1 MKPSNSSIV
10 TEGSIDSSSKK
21 IDRINQNEDVSPPA
35 SPARKLRST
44 WTHNPAVLSMI
55 ACSTMQSCDDVKE
68 VYRECVANNDNDSM
82 MCEAAEKYYKM
93 CHMKNGGSTLSGILD
108 FTPYQDTP

>member
-1 MKPSNSSIV
+1 MKSPNSSIV

-21 IDRINQNEDVSPPA
+21 IDRINQDGDVSPPA
-35 SPARKLRST
+35 SPARKLRAT

-68 VYRECVANNDNDSM
+68 VYRECVLNNDNDSM
-82 MCEAAEKYYKM
+82 MCEAAEKYFKM
-93 CHMKNGGSTLSGILD
+93 CSNKSSGILD